1 MVKEGPINCYAN
13 PETYDDNLEGVTID
27 WDVGLQKVECNKV
40 TANTGNCMLAFDC
53 VRFVNGENNTYYN
66 CLSYDFVLNVHKR
79 KQSKDIPYT
88 ITESNFCTMMKSEF
102 ECTKC
107 CICYKNDCN
116 KDFKECEKHGKKAQE
131 GFKIK
136 HTQKPNKIPIL
147 KTKYPIT
154 TTTTAITITSTT
166 KKAIAIKQTKTTKGN
181 K

>member
-1 MVKEGPINCYAN
+1 
-13 PETYDDNLEGVTID
+13 
-27 WDVGLQKVECNKV
+27 
-40 TANTGNCMLAFDC
+40 
-53 VRFVNGENNTYYN
+53 
-66 CLSYDFVLNVHKR
+66 
-79 KQSKDIPYT
+79 
-88 ITESNFCTMMKSEF
+88 MMKSEF

-166 KKAIAIKQTKTTKGN
+166 KKAIAIKQTKTTKAFPQSTTRTKQVSTTLINPEVKSTQKINNIGN
-181 K
+181 GGISKFKSFGNFVLILLIYTIIAGILL